1 MEEEDLY
8 GDLVGDDEHGQQQEE
23 DQLQTSQSD
32 DLYDVIYGVGRRPTA
47 SAQCQP
53 GSKGDDLREALR

>member
-1 MEEEDLY
+1 
-8 GDLVGDDEHGQQQEE
+8 
-23 DQLQTSQSD
+23 
-32 DLYDVIYGVGRRPTA
+32 VIYGVGRRPTA